1 MFTVRETAAR
11 GRNPSSLLATVE
23 SGDDGGVAAGSLT
36 YMGKFLVVIF
46 TCKSFILQ
54 TDCSRGQ
61 WSSRKNRV

>member
-11 GRNPSSLLATVE
+11 CRKLLASVE
-23 SGDDGGVAAGSLT
+23 FEDDGGVAAGSFT

-46 TCKSFILQ
+46 TCNSFILQ
-54 TDCSRGQ
+54 NDCSRGQ